1 MVIREMAALEALGEF
16 DAGEDA
22 PSAFGVQY
30 GGELY
35 AVDELQLFDFLSH
48 GSSRGFDG
56 GTSQ

>member
-22 PSAFGVQY
+22 PSAFGVQH

-35 AVDELQLFDFLSH
+35 AVDEL
-48 GSSRGFDG
+48 
-56 GTSQ
+56 